1 MERTEEQRCRVLWL
15 MGLSSSSLSREAKLK
30 AFRNLGR
37 VRGDVCE
44 RIRGERLGQKRFER
58 NEKEKQWIK
67 TQIENK

>member
-37 VRGDVCE
+37 VRGEVCE
-44 RIRGERLGQKRFER
+44 RIRGERLGQKKGLRGVR
-58 NEKEKQWIK
+58 KKN
-67 TQIENK
+67 NG